1 MTYEEFK
8 RELFRNVSLQESGH
22 GRRIQLLEKGEV
34 EKESA
39 RMRMEDRGLFFPHHE
54 EGMYGTRGKMVK
66 EDYLCVQWDRRNPL
80 SRKSWNIHSLYER
93 YKQEGWQGI
102 LPELTEGLGI
112 VYYSDADGQSETDS
126 YERSSRQ
133 FILRPLNYMLNREEL
148 SDCIYWRF
156 GEIALVLYA
165 QLGDIG
171 KDYVTMKIR
180 RFMTEKWRVTPEKM
194 LTDAL
199 LNSYAKMPPRIF
211 LAGDI
216 RFSYGWK
223 DGVFMPGESG
233 EKAVII
239 PEDEEEGLRGYRLT
253 TTKRKN
259 GAIAIFYPGVQ
270 ARLGEILKGDYL
282 VGFTSV
288 HEAVIHPANLKNPNK
303 MKASIRHIN
312 TVFDEQDMLTNS
324 VYRYCRK
331 RGKLLEI

>member
-8 RELFRNVSLQESGH
+8 RELFRNVSLQGSGR
-22 GRRIQLLEKGEV
+22 GRQVQLLEKGETD
-34 EKESA
+34 KE
-39 RMRMEDRGLFFPHHE
+39 RGLFFPNHE
-54 EGMYGTRGKMVK
+54 GGLYGRMGKMVN

-80 SRKSWNIHSLYER
+80 TMKSWNIHSLYER
-93 YKQEGWQGI
+93 YKQEGWQGV
-102 LPELTEGLGI
+102 LPELAEGLGGT
-112 VYYSDADGQSETDS
+112 YYPEIERREETGG
-126 YERSSRQ
+126 YENSSRQ
-133 FILRPLNYMLNREEL
+133 FILRPQNYMLNREEL

-165 QLGDIG
+165 QLGDVG
-171 KDYVTMKIR
+171 KEYVTIKMR
-180 RFMTEKWRVTPEKM
+180 RSMTEKWRVRPEKM

-216 RFSYGWK
+216 RFSYGWR
-223 DGVFMPGESG
+223 DGVFMPGEPG

-303 MKASIRHIN
+303 MQASIRHIN
-312 TVFDEQDMLTNS
+312 TVFDEQDMLTNAI
-324 VYRYCRK
+324 YRYSRK